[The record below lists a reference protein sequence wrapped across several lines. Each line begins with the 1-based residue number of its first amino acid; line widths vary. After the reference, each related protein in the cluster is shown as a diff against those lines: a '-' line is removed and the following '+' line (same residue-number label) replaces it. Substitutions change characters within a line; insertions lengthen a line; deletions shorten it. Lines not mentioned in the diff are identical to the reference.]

1 MSTDLSDRKF
11 TDSAQNGA
19 FSWLFEG
26 FRTRM
31 RDTAK
36 AVRMEAAWQTW
47 PTIHKI
53 SKALHEALEKPADR
67 EAMRQSDVN
76 DLVDR
81 LGQLYSDPATIGDIN
96 DPATR
101 ERLAFDLG
109 IISECEEPGAQFP
122 LDEVLERY
130 EAIKGTIP
138 TVAATL
144 PSHEIS

>member
-1 MSTDLSDRKF
+1 MSTDLSERKF
-11 TDSAQNGA
+11 TDSAQQGA

-47 PTIHKI
+47 PTLHKI
-53 SKALHEALEKPADR
+53 SKALHEALETPADK
-67 EAMRQSDVN
+67 EALRQSAVH

-81 LGQLYSDPATIGDIN
+81 LGQHYPDPATICDIN

-109 IISECEEPGAQFP
+109 IIGECEEPGAQFP
-122 LDEVLERY
+122 LDEILERY
-130 EAIKGTIP
+130 EADKGMIP
-138 TVAATL
+138 IVATTN